1 MIRFEDI
8 VEKVEEHY
16 PDADLSFLRRAY
28 IFSAKEH
35 GGQVR
40 LSGEPYLTHPLEVAW
55 ILSDL
60 ELDISCVVAGLLHDV
75 VEDADVSLDEL
86 REFFGKDIA
95 HIVDG
100 VTKIGAIEEY
110 ESQEKIEAENLRK
123 MMLAMVDD
131 IRVILVK
138 LADRLHNMRT
148 LQFHGPEKRK
158 KISKETM
165 EIYAPIAHR
174 LGIGKLKNE
183 LEELSLQ
190 YLDTERYDELMKN
203 IEKNRKISDKF
214 IDEISRTLEKSLNEQ
229 EITAE
234 IHGRIKSPYS
244 IYRKMKI
251 QQIGFD
257 QIFDLVA
264 FRLITDTI
272 KDCYAVLGTIHTLW
286 KPVPGRFKDFIAMPK
301 PNMYRSLHTSVITQ
315 KGETFE
321 VQIRTHDMHRIAEDG
336 IAAHWRYK
344 DSGAMTEKDYTNVQW
359 LRQLME
365 WQQEVKDPKEFLK
378 VVKVDLYPDEVY
390 AYTPKGKIL
399 SLPKGATPIDF
410 AYAIHTDIGHRC
422 VGARVNG
429 KLVPLKTQLVSG
441 DRVEIL
447 TSPGHRPSRDWLKV
461 VVTQR
466 AKSKIRSYLS
476 ITEMHRSITL
486 GKELCEREFKK
497 YRLNFKELSA
507 DDEKIKRA
515 IEILGFKSL
524 EDFFAGVGLGKA
536 TAYQLISR
544 IVDIDVLKQ
553 KEGKESTLKKV
564 VRKAFGIGEK
574 RVKVKGMGDVLV
586 YLAKC
591 CKPIMG
597 EEIVGYITRGKGVS
611 VHKLSCPNAERMNYA
626 AERRI
631 DVEWEWRSDALYEV
645 GIIIRS
651 DDKPG
656 ILAKV
661 VSAVAD
667 EKTNIKN
674 VDAKS
679 LEGKKGE
686 TILVLDIHDK
696 DHLDRIMKK
705 ISGISGVQSVERI

>member
-1 MIRFEDI
+1 
-8 VEKVEEHY
+8 
-16 PDADLSFLRRAY
+16 
-28 IFSAKEH
+28 
-35 GGQVR
+35 
-40 LSGEPYLTHPLEVAW
+40 
-55 ILSDL
+55 
-60 ELDISCVVAGLLHDV
+60 
-75 VEDADVSLDEL
+75 
-86 REFFGKDIA
+86 
-95 HIVDG
+95 
-100 VTKIGAIEEY
+100 
-110 ESQEKIEAENLRK
+110 
-123 MMLAMVDD
+123 
-131 IRVILVK
+131 
-138 LADRLHNMRT
+138 
-148 LQFHGPEKRK
+148 
-158 KISKETM
+158 
-165 EIYAPIAHR
+165 
-174 LGIGKLKNE
+174 
-183 LEELSLQ
+183 
-190 YLDTERYDELMKN
+190 
-203 IEKNRKISDKF
+203 
-214 IDEISRTLEKSLNEQ
+214 
-229 EITAE
+229 
-234 IHGRIKSPYS
+234 
-244 IYRKMKI
+244 
-251 QQIGFD
+251 
-257 QIFDLVA
+257 
-264 FRLITDTI
+264 
-272 KDCYAVLGTIHTLW
+272 
-286 KPVPGRFKDFIAMPK
+286 
-301 PNMYRSLHTSVITQ
+301 
-315 KGETFE
+315 
-321 VQIRTHDMHRIAEDG
+321 
-336 IAAHWRYK
+336 
-344 DSGAMTEKDYTNVQW
+344 
-359 LRQLME
+359 ME